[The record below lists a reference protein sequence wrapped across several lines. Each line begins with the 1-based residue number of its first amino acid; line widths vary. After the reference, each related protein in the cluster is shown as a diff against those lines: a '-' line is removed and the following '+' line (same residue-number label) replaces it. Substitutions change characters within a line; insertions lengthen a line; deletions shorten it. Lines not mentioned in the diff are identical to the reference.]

1 MVFPLKKSISK
12 FEYDVP
18 LIPLISMKY
27 VIEVI
32 AIPPKID
39 ERINDF
45 FSNLNVKINLEIHW
59 TIAPIEKAI
68 KTDKTIPKTIW
79 VALV

>member
-1 MVFPLKKSISK
+1 MDIRDHKIVEYKTIWVTFSSMIYLMVFPLKKSISK

-45 FSNLNVKINLEIHW
+45 FSNLNVKINLEIH
-59 TIAPIEKAI
+59 
-68 KTDKTIPKTIW
+68 
-79 VALV
+79 